1 MGFSKVK
8 FIIAAVLMVVLTAI
22 IGGGLAY
29 HASCRGRILYGV
41 QSDGHSLFGMTQQE
55 AEHYFEQLGQRK
67 LSGHT
72 ISLRSNGNVW
82 KLQPQE
88 FSVKPLAKATAEQA
102 YNAGRTGTVMQ
113 QIAEQIK
120 NAVYGCNIPFT
131 ASYDEGLLQQKI
143 ESIAEDV
150 LVQPV
155 NAACEIDANGVIHHV
170 QGKSGKMLDVPAAL
184 QAVGQPLRE
193 MQSAIIELPIAENPP
208 FVGTDD
214 VKNVNAVLASYT
226 TYYRH
231 GARGDNIALAAQQL
245 NGVLIRS
252 GASFSFNEI
261 VGTRTA
267 NAGYKYAAVLI
278 NGKSVPGIGGG
289 VCQVSSTLYNAIL
302 LAGLNPTERFSH
314 FIPSSYCPPGLDATV
329 ADDLID
335 FRFMNPLPHSVY
347 ILANA
352 DGKKVTVQVLGT
364 QADLQGKQ
372 ISVETVGSS
381 KKPSVYRIYRANG
394 QVVER
399 EYLHTDSYS

>member
-8 FIIAAVLMVVLTAI
+8 FIIAAVLTVVLTAI

-113 QIAEQIK
+113 QIKEQIK

-170 QGKSGKMLDVPAAL
+170 QGKSGKMLDVPAAV

-252 GASFSFNEI
+252 GASFSFNVI
-261 VGTRTA
+261 V
-267 NAGYKYAAVLI
+267 
-278 NGKSVPGIGGG
+278 
-289 VCQVSSTLYNAIL
+289 
-302 LAGLNPTERFSH
+302 
-314 FIPSSYCPPGLDATV
+314 
-329 ADDLID
+329 
-335 FRFMNPLPHSVY
+335 
-347 ILANA
+347 
-352 DGKKVTVQVLGT
+352 
-364 QADLQGKQ
+364 
-372 ISVETVGSS
+372 
-381 KKPSVYRIYRANG
+381 
-394 QVVER
+394 
-399 EYLHTDSYS
+399 